1 MVRTITSVRRTGT
14 IAAALKEMPMTRI
27 GTILVAD
34 DNVVNR
40 MTLSYQLRADGHSVL
55 TASDGRETLAALRR
69 EPVDLVLLDL
79 IMPKM
84 DGIEVLQRIKADAR
98 LRDIP
103 VIVISGVDEID
114 DIVRCIEAGAED
126 YLHKPFNSV
135 LLRARLQASL
145 DKKFLRALELAYR
158 SDVDQLTAAAT
169 DLEAGRFQPAILAH
183 VVERADALGHLAR
196 VFVRMATQVA
206 EREKQ
211 LRKQIDDSRYVFIS
225 YASADRKRVYPI
237 AESLEAAG
245 IRVWIDR
252 NEIAGGANYGPFIVQ
267 GIRDSA
273 SVLVACSAASM
284 QSRNV
289 KQEIQLAWKYQRP
302 YVPLLLEQ
310 TVFPDDVTYWL
321 EGWQWIEVM
330 DRPNAEWFPELL
342 RAINNLGL
350 DVSSTVSNSA

>member
-1 MVRTITSVRRTGT
+1 M
-14 IAAALKEMPMTRI
+14 ARI
-27 GTILVAD
+27 GTILIAE
-34 DNVVNR
+34 DNAVNR
-40 MTLSYQLRADGHSVL
+40 MMLSHQLRGDGHTVI

-69 EPVDLVLLDL
+69 EPIDLVLLDL
-79 IMPKM
+79 LMPEM
-84 DGIEVLQRIKADAR
+84 DGAEVLQRIKADAH

-114 DIVRCIEAGAED
+114 DIVGCIEAGAED
-126 YLHKPFNSV
+126 YLHKPFNPV

-145 DKKFLRALELAYR
+145 DKRHLRALEVAYR
-158 SDVDQLTAAAT
+158 SDVDQLTAAAA
-169 DLEAGRFQPAILAH
+169 DLESGRFDPESLAR
-183 VVERADALGHLAR
+183 VVERPDALGQLAR

-211 LRKQIDDSRYVFIS
+211 LRQQIDDSRYVFIS
-225 YASADRKRVYPI
+225 YASADRKRVFPI

-245 IRVWIDR
+245 VRVWIDR

-267 GIRDSA
+267 GIRDSTA
-273 SVLVACSAASM
+273 VLVACSATSM

-302 YVPLLLEQ
+302 YVPLLLEP

-321 EGWQWIEVM
+321 EGWQWIEIL

-342 RAINNLGL
+342 RAIKNRGL
-350 DVSSTVSNSA
+350 SVPAALAEPA